1 MSRLRVIVGLGLL
14 ALVAMPLKAAELPA
28 YPDPDTEKA
37 CDSSG
42 ESPECAAKTFMV
54 CSEKSIA
61 VCKIVGLNVQADGT
75 QHKSDGTAEGEVW
88 TKPWTL
94 SWNQLLHVTHP
105 TYSVWQIEGLRE
117 VTPARLKGVPGSRR
131 GLTGTFELMIKM
143 VNAAGKEE
151 RQSVFLA
158 EKKDVWTA
166 TGFARWSD
174 DGKLISIC
182 GKRKLGSL
190 ACRYAVPGVA
200 AW

>member
-1 MSRLRVIVGLGLL
+1 MSRLRVILGLGLL
-14 ALVAMPLKAAELPA
+14 ALFALPLRAAELPA
-28 YPDPDTEKA
+28 YPDSDTEKA
-37 CDSSG
+37 CDSAG
-42 ESPECAAKTFMV
+42 ESPECAAKTFLV

-75 QHKSDGTAEGEVW
+75 QHKSDGTAKGEVW

-94 SWNQLLHVTHP
+94 NWNQLLHVTHP
-105 TYSVWQIEGLRE
+105 TYNVWQIEGLRE

-131 GLTGTFELMIKM
+131 GLTGAYELMIKM

-182 GKRKLGSL
+182 DKRKLGSL